1 MRLSTKLVTS
11 PHNGFVNFR
20 IYNTENEKSYY
31 QVNLKI
37 LANVQKFLHEPKS
50 RSMMDDFIAKAI
62 AGIALESTPLTKEE
76 ISFIRTM
83 LET

>member
-11 PHNGFVNFR
+11 THDGSTKFR

-31 QVNLKI
+31 QVKLNI
-37 LANVQKFLHEPKS
+37 LANIQKFLHEPKS
-50 RSMMDDFIAKAI
+50 RSAMDDLIAKAI
-62 AGIALESTPLTKEE
+62 AGIAIESTPLTKEE
-76 ISFIRTM
+76 ISFIKTM